1 MFKFLTPGFALLKVI
16 PLRYWLAIVLVIV
29 STVAYAEW
37 LHKDRVAQFKAGQH
51 ERQVLWDA
59 QNKTQAED
67 ALQRAISNAQEGKR
81 RTERQEENQH
91 AKDAQLAVARADAVR
106 SDDARARMQQRASKI
121 AAAAGCT
128 GPLDTALA
136 CVRKAAAQ
144 VADALGRCGARV
156 QQLALDTDD
165 ARARGFQ
172 CQRDYDALTANP
184 GSSSSSSQPLKEAP

>member
-128 GPLDTALA
+128 GPLIPPLPASARQLPRSQTHSADVEQEFNSWLLTPMMPAP
-136 CVRKAAAQ
+136 AASSASGTTTLSPPTPAQ
-144 VADALGRCGARV
+144 VPPV
-156 QQLALDTDD
+156 P
-165 ARARGFQ
+165 
-172 CQRDYDALTANP
+172 NH
-184 GSSSSSSQPLKEAP
+184 